1 MLLFAT
7 TNHVVNTLLGI
18 PLFHKDMRGMYKAI
32 ISHYMDLFE
41 MRTMKGSTSHYELS
55 KVSWIFNFTLVLSNN
70 IAWYGI

>member
-18 PLFHKDMRGMYKAI
+18 PLFHKGMRGMYKAI

-55 KVSWIFNFTLVLSNN
+55 KVS
-70 IAWYGI
+70 